1 VYKHDG
7 WVSYPDWM
15 GYGVGKPHKRTRGN
29 LANGT
34 FLPFEEALELVRLKK
49 LRSQA
54 QVRRRPLH

>member
-1 VYKHDG
+1 
-7 WVSYPDWM
+7 M